1 MVGGPTPP
9 DFTPSVTDQQGFF
22 VGPGAALRSGI
33 EVTGCGIESVRQKLL
48 VNSNISCYFLS
59 KGRCELSVRGVTR
72 NYGMFLEAI

>member
-33 EVTGCGIESVRQKLL
+33 EVTGCGIKSVRQKLL
-48 VNSNISCYFLS
+48 VNSNISCYF
-59 KGRCELSVRGVTR
+59 
-72 NYGMFLEAI
+72 